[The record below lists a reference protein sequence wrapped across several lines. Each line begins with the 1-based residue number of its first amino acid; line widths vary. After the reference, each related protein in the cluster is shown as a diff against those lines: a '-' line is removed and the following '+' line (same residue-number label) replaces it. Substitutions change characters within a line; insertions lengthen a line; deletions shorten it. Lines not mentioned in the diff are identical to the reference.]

1 MRLTREARCS
11 SKDPN
16 SHSCRSRTREGDTA
30 SVVLGWRQSLTE
42 VTVPLRSEVNCG
54 GQQEVAIHNTPHP
67 LSVVHTSIH
76 TFQRSE
82 EDRHARLHART
93 HARTHL
99 HEEAVRGEVELLPL
113 HDALETVLLRDQL
126 QSRQESCEGAVADV
140 LLERHQ
146 HVRQALVQVA
156 TLSVTGGE
164 GGQCSG
170 ERRLVLLQIAP
181 SIKHLSLPL
190 GRPELISA
198 ISAPPGRGS

>member
-1 MRLTREARCS
+1 M
-11 SKDPN
+11 
-16 SHSCRSRTREGDTA
+16 
-30 SVVLGWRQSLTE
+30 
-42 VTVPLRSEVNCG
+42 
-54 GQQEVAIHNTPHP
+54 
-67 LSVVHTSIH
+67 
-76 TFQRSE
+76 
-82 EDRHARLHART
+82 HACT

-156 TLSVTGGE
+156 TLSVTGG
-164 GGQCSG
+164 GRQCSG

-181 SIKHLSLPL
+181 FDKALVLTF
-190 GRPELISA
+190 GSA
-198 ISAPPGRGS
+198 